1 MSKKG
6 NRWSEKG
13 KKRSESEVCRL
24 EGKSCGRVYVYKG
37 AGKVK
42 KMGKRTTNSG
52 EMSI

>member
-1 MSKKG
+1 MRG
-6 NRWSEKG
+6 V

-24 EGKSCGRVYVYKG
+24 EGRDAEGCTKG

-42 KMGKRTTNSG
+42 KIGKRTTNSG